1 MSLPSHDPES
11 QAATGT
17 LPHSALIAP
26 RLSLSSCVRAY
37 LTRSTLGVELRADQ
51 RYNYFPASPLC
62 GIAWVRHGESVILRR
77 GDECI
82 NQRLP
87 TVSFVGPHTVPS
99 VSANPG
105 PVQTFIVALMPEAL
119 RAVAGVDVATFVNR
133 IVPVSAALDD
143 AWQAMTQAVLQAHDD
158 AARVQ
163 VIEAFLEPRWSAL
176 RHAVM
181 PRTDRYRY
189 WVEGLALQAA
199 TSGIGRSL
207 RQIERRIKQRAG
219 LPLRELRRMAR
230 AEESFL
236 KVRTAAPTSDTA
248 NYAPDWAAVAAEG
261 GFSDQSHLCRETRRI
276 SGLSP
281 NELKKAIEEDES
293 FWAYRIWT

>member
-26 RLSLSSCVRAY
+26 RLALSSCVRAY
-37 LTRSTLGVELRADQ
+37 LTRSTLGVELRPDQ
-51 RYNYFPASPLC
+51 RHNYFPASPLC
-62 GIAWVRHGESVILRR
+62 GITWVIRGEAVIIRR
-77 GDECI
+77 GDECV
-82 NQRLP
+82 NEPVP
-87 TVSFVGPHTVPS
+87 TVSFAGPHTLPS
-99 VSANPG
+99 VHANPG
-105 PVQTFIVALMPEAL
+105 PVQAFMLVLMPEAL
-119 RAVAGVDVATFVNR
+119 GAMTGLDIASFLNQ
-133 IVPVSAALDD
+133 IVPASAVFDD
-143 AWQAMTQAVLQAHDD
+143 AWQAMMQAVLQAHDD
-158 AARVQ
+158 AARLQ
-163 VIEAFLEPRWSAL
+163 VIEAFLEPRWRTL
-176 RHAVM
+176 RQTAM

-207 RQIERRIKQRAG
+207 RQMERRIKQRAG

-230 AEESFL
+230 AEDSFL
-236 KVRTAAPTSDTA
+236 NMRTARASNTA
-248 NYAPDWAAVAAEG
+248 SYATDWAAVAADG
-261 GFSDQSHLCRETRRI
+261 GFADQSHLCRETRRI

-293 FWAYRIWT
+293 FWAYRIWV